1 LSPNELAYI
10 NLQQEFAAP
19 IAKTNLR
26 TMTLAATITGA
37 FSFPGTFEDLSR
49 NNPQIRKLTLIEIK
63 SGQELVS
70 FP

>member
-1 LSPNELAYI
+1 
-10 NLQQEFAAP
+10 
-19 IAKTNLR
+19 
-26 TMTLAATITGA
+26 MTLAAAITGA
-37 FSFPGTFEDLSR
+37 FSFAGTFEDFSR